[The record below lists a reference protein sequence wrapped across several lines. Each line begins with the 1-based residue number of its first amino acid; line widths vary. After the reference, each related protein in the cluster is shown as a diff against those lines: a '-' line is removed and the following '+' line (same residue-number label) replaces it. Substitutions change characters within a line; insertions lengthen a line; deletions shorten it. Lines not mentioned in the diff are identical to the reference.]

1 MQNRNIRDYEDKPE
15 EDLIKALSEPKPKIR
30 INKKKLVKIRKGF
43 TKLRHKFPKKE
54 VDKYRQAFHDIKNYR
69 HLSTSEIEEA
79 RKNLVELRKS
89 LRSKKFHGDVDSV
102 NYGDL
107 DDYDGDEFA
116 DDDEYRRIGSIRRLF
131 KNDYYNPMKTDDGFA
146 RRRNNSIEYT
156 SRGDRYKNLSP
167 KEYLD
172 MIRPYLGD
180 LIDSHKPTTELT
192 NGASNNDSERGEWKI
207 QLVMQNNFIST
218 KHF

>member
-1 MQNRNIRDYEDKPE
+1 MCFNINMTNLSLDELRLSVQNRNIKDYEYKPE

-30 INKKKLVKIRKGF
+30 INKKKLVKIRKDF

-89 LRSKKFHGDVDSV
+89 LRFKKFHGDVDSV

-107 DDYDGDEFA
+107 DDYDDDEFC
-116 DDDEYRRIGSIRRLF
+116 
-131 KNDYYNPMKTDDGFA
+131 
-146 RRRNNSIEYT
+146 
-156 SRGDRYKNLSP
+156 
-167 KEYLD
+167 
-172 MIRPYLGD
+172 
-180 LIDSHKPTTELT
+180 
-192 NGASNNDSERGEWKI
+192 
-207 QLVMQNNFIST
+207 
-218 KHF
+218 